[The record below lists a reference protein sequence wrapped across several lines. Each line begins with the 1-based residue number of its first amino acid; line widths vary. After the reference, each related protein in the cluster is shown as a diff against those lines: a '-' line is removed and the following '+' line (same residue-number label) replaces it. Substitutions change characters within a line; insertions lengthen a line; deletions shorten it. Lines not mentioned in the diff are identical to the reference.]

1 MRKWILVVALFVII
15 ISSKSLIRSEK
26 ADPTIYSGTVFTL
39 QIEPEF
45 GPEFVEIEYIRHN
58 ELDLPEEADG
68 KFKTYM
74 DYRKITNKNSKQ
86 WKLQEQAWTEGRG
99 FRKIDEYFL
108 VAVGTFYAK
117 EVGKELLIEF
127 EDGQQIKAIVGDIK
141 QDKHTDPTNRYVPVN
156 GNIVE
161 FIVDAEKLDPEVI
174 RRGDV
179 SWLGLNGKIKSI
191 WEVERYAR
199 KMVIR

>member
-1 MRKWILVVALFVII
+1 MRKRILIVILFAMTILGT
-15 ISSKSLIRSEK
+15 SFLRSEK
-26 ADPTIYSGTVFTL
+26 VDPVTIYTGTVFTP
-39 QIEPEF
+39 QTEPEF
-45 GPEFVEIEYIRHN
+45 IEIEYIRYN

-74 DYRKITNKNSKQ
+74 DYRKITNKDSKQ

-99 FRKIDEYFL
+99 FRKIGEHFL
-108 VAVGTFYAK
+108 VAVGTFYAD

-127 EDGQQIKAIVGDIK
+127 EDGQKIKAIVGDIK
-141 QDKHTDPTNRYVPVN
+141 QDKHTDSTNRYVPIN

-161 FIVDAEKLDPEVI
+161 FIVDTEKLDPEVI

-179 SWLGLNGKIKSI
+179 SWLGLNGKITSI
-191 WEVERYAR
+191 WEVERYER

>member
-1 MRKWILVVALFVII
+1 MRKRIFIVALFTLII
-15 ISSKSLIRSEK
+15 LSTSCLRSEK
-26 ADPTIYSGTVFTL
+26 TDPATICTENVFTP
-39 QIEPEF
+39 QTEPR
-45 GPEFVEIEYIRHN
+45 FVEVEQIVYN
-58 ELDLPEEADG
+58 ELELPEEADG

-74 DYRKITNKNSKQ
+74 DYRRITDKTSKQ

-99 FRKIDEYFL
+99 FRKIGEHFL
-108 VAVGTFYAK
+108 VAVGTFYAD

-141 QDKHTDPTNRYVPVN
+141 QDRHTDPTNRYVPIN

-161 FIVDAEKLDPEVI
+161 FIVDVEKLDPEVI

-179 SWLGLNGKIKSI
+179 SWLGLNGKITSI

>member
-1 MRKWILVVALFVII
+1 MRKRILVVVLFVII
-15 ISSKSLIRSEK
+15 ILSKSLLRSEK
-26 ADPTIYSGTVFTL
+26 ADPTIYTGIVFTP
-39 QIEPEF
+39 QIEQ
-45 GPEFVEIEYIRHN
+45 EFVEIECVAHN

-74 DYRKITNKNSKQ
+74 DYRKITDKNSKQ

-99 FRKIDEYFL
+99 FRKIGEHFL
-108 VAVGTFYAK
+108 VAVGTFYAD

-127 EDGQQIKAIVGDIK
+127 EDGERIKAIVGDIK
-141 QDKHTDPTNRYVPVN
+141 QDKHTDPMNQYVPVN

-161 FIVDAEKLDPEVI
+161 FIVDTKKLDPEVV

-179 SWLGLNGKIKSI
+179 SWLGMNGKIKSI

-199 KMVIR
+199 KIAVR

>member
-1 MRKWILVVALFVII
+1 MRKRILIVTVFVITI
-15 ISSKSLIRSEK
+15 LSTSLLRSEK
-26 ADPTIYSGTVFTL
+26 VDPAISTGTVFT
-39 QIEPEF
+39 QQTE
-45 GPEFVEIEYIRHN
+45 PEFVEIEYIYIRYN

-68 KFKTYM
+68 RFKTYM

-99 FRKIDEYFL
+99 FRKIGEHFL
-108 VAVGTFYAK
+108 VAVGTFYAD

-141 QDKHTDPTNRYVPVN
+141 QDKHTDSTNRYVPVN

-161 FIVDAEKLDPEVI
+161 FIVDVEKLDPEVI

-179 SWLGLNGKIKSI
+179 SLLGLNGKITSI
-191 WEVERYAR
+191 WEVEKYAR

>member
-1 MRKWILVVALFVII
+1 MKKRILLIMLFVTII
-15 ISSKSLIRSEK
+15 LSKPLLRSEK
-26 ADPTIYSGTVFTL
+26 TDLDIYSETVFAPQT
-39 QIEPEF
+39 EPEF
-45 GPEFVEIEYIRHN
+45 IEVEYIRYN
-58 ELDLPEEADG
+58 ELELPEEADG

-86 WKLQEQAWTEGRG
+86 WKLQEPAWTEGRG
-99 FRKIDEYFL
+99 FRKIGEHFL
-108 VAVGTFYAK
+108 VAVGTFYAD

-127 EDGQQIKAIVGDIK
+127 EDGQKIKAIVGDIK
-141 QDKHTDPTNRYVPVN
+141 QDRHTDPTNRYVPIN

-161 FIVDAEKLDPEVI
+161 FIVDAEKLEPEVI
-174 RRGDV
+174 RFGDV

-199 KMVIR
+199 KIAVR

>member
-1 MRKWILVVALFVII
+1 MRKRILSVMLFAMVML
-15 ISSKSLIRSEK
+15 STSFLRSEK
-26 ADPTIYSGTVFTL
+26 ADLVSYSETVFTP
-39 QIEPEF
+39 QTEPEF
-45 GPEFVEIEYIRHN
+45 IEIEQLVYN

-74 DYRKITNKNSKQ
+74 DYRKITDKTSKQ

-99 FRKIDEYFL
+99 FRKIGEHFL
-108 VAVGTFYAK
+108 VAVGTFYADK
-117 EVGKELLIEF
+117 VGKELLIEF
-127 EDGQQIKAIVGDIK
+127 EDGQKIKAIVGDIK
-141 QDKHTDPTNRYVPVN
+141 QDRHTDPTNRYVPIN

-161 FIVDAEKLDPEVI
+161 FIVDTEKLDPEVI
-174 RRGDV
+174 KRGDV
-179 SWLGLNGKIKSI
+179 SWLGLNGKITSI

>member
-1 MRKWILVVALFVII
+1 MRKRILIVMLFVVVIL
-15 ISSKSLIRSEK
+15 STSFLRSEK
-26 ADPTIYSGTVFTL
+26 VDPVTIYTGTVFTP
-39 QIEPEF
+39 QTESK
-45 GPEFVEIEYIRHN
+45 FVEVEQIVYN
-58 ELDLPEEADG
+58 ELELPEEADG

-74 DYRKITNKNSKQ
+74 DYRKITDKSSKQ
-86 WKLQEQAWTEGRG
+86 WELQQLAWTEERG
-99 FRKIDEYFL
+99 FRKIGEHFL
-108 VAVGTFYAK
+108 VAVGTFYAD

-141 QDKHTDPTNRYVPVN
+141 QDRHTDPTNRYVPIN

-161 FIVDAEKLDPEVI
+161 FIVDVEKLDPEVI

-179 SWLGLNGKIKSI
+179 SWLGLNGKITSI

>member
-1 MRKWILVVALFVII
+1 MRKRILIVVLFAII
-15 ISSKSLIRSEK
+15 ILSISLLRSEK
-26 ADPTIYSGTVFTL
+26 VDQAISTGTVFT
-39 QIEPEF
+39 QQTE
-45 GPEFVEIEYIRHN
+45 PEFVEIEYIRYN

-99 FRKIDEYFL
+99 FRKIGEHFL
-108 VAVGTFYAK
+108 VAVGTFYAD

-141 QDKHTDPTNRYVPVN
+141 QDSHTDPTNRYVPIN

-161 FIVDAEKLDPEVI
+161 FIVDTEKLEPEVI
-174 RRGDV
+174 RLGDV

-191 WEVERYAR
+191 WEVERYER

>member
-1 MRKWILVVALFVII
+1 MKKRILLIMLFVII
-15 ISSKSLIRSEK
+15 ILSKSLLRSEK
-26 ADPTIYSGTVFTL
+26 TDLDIYSETVFTP
-39 QIEPEF
+39 QTEPEF
-45 GPEFVEIEYIRHN
+45 IEVQYIRYN
-58 ELDLPEEADG
+58 ELELPEEADG

-99 FRKIDEYFL
+99 FRKIGEHFL
-108 VAVGTFYAK
+108 VAVGTFYAD

-127 EDGQQIKAIVGDIK
+127 EDGQKIKAIVGDIK
-141 QDKHTDPTNRYVPVN
+141 QDRHTDPTNRYVPIN

-161 FIVDAEKLDPEVI
+161 FIVDAEKLEPEVI
-174 RRGDV
+174 RFGDV

-199 KMVIR
+199 KIAVR

>member
-1 MRKWILVVALFVII
+1 MRKRILIVVLFAII
-15 ISSKSLIRSEK
+15 ILSISLLRSEK
-26 ADPTIYSGTVFTL
+26 VDQAISTGTVFTP
-39 QIEPEF
+39 QTE
-45 GPEFVEIEYIRHN
+45 PEFVEIECVVHSR
-58 ELDLPEEADG
+58 LDLPEEADG

-74 DYRKITNKNSKQ
+74 DYRAITNKNSKQ
-86 WKLQEQAWTEGRG
+86 WELQQHAWTEGRG
-99 FRKIDEYFL
+99 FRKIGEHFL
-108 VAVGTFYAK
+108 VAVGTFYAD

>member
-1 MRKWILVVALFVII
+1 MRKRNLIVALFAII
-15 ISSKSLIRSEK
+15 LLSTSFLRSEK
-26 ADPTIYSGTVFTL
+26 VDSTIFSGTVFTP
-39 QIEPEF
+39 QIE
-45 GPEFVEIEYIRHN
+45 PEFVEIEYIVHT
-58 ELDLPEEADG
+58 ELDLPEEVDG

-74 DYRKITNKNSKQ
+74 DYRRITDKNSKQ

-99 FRKIDEYFL
+99 FRKIGEHFL
-108 VAVGTFYAK
+108 VAVGTFYAD

-127 EDGQQIKAIVGDIK
+127 EDGQRIKAIVGDIK
-141 QDKHTDPTNRYVPVN
+141 QDKHTDPTNRYVPIN

-161 FIVDAEKLDPEVI
+161 FIVDIEKLDPEVI

-179 SWLGLNGKIKSI
+179 SWLGLNGRIKSI

>member
-1 MRKWILVVALFVII
+1 MRKRILIVMLFAVIML
-15 ISSKSLIRSEK
+15 STSFLRGEK
-26 ADPTIYSGTVFTL
+26 VDPVTVYTGTVFTP
-39 QIEPEF
+39 QTEPR
-45 GPEFVEIEYIRHN
+45 FVEIEQIVYN
-58 ELDLPEEADG
+58 ELELPEEADG

-74 DYRKITNKNSKQ
+74 DYRRITDKTSKQ
-86 WKLQEQAWTEGRG
+86 WKLQEQAWTEERG
-99 FRKIDEYFL
+99 FRKIGEHFL
-108 VAVGTFYAK
+108 VAVGTFYAD

-141 QDKHTDPTNRYVPVN
+141 QDRHTDSTNRYVPVN

-161 FIVDAEKLDPEVI
+161 FIVDVEKLDPEVI

-179 SWLGLNGKIKSI
+179 SLLGLNGKIISI
-191 WEVERYAR
+191 WEVEKYAR

>member
-1 MRKWILVVALFVII
+1 MRKRNLIVALFAII
-15 ISSKSLIRSEK
+15 LLSTSFLRSEK
-26 ADPTIYSGTVFTL
+26 VDSTIFSGTVFTP
-39 QIEPEF
+39 QIE
-45 GPEFVEIEYIRHN
+45 PEFVEIEYIVHT
-58 ELDLPEEADG
+58 ELDLPEEVDG

-74 DYRKITNKNSKQ
+74 DYRRITDKNSKQ

-99 FRKIDEYFL
+99 FRKIGEHFL
-108 VAVGTFYAK
+108 VAVGTFYAD

-127 EDGQQIKAIVGDIK
+127 EDGQRIKAIVGDIK
-141 QDKHTDPTNRYVPVN
+141 QDKHTDPTNRYVPIN

-161 FIVDAEKLDPEVI
+161 FIVDIEKLDPEVV

-191 WEVERYAR
+191 WGVERYAR

>member
-1 MRKWILVVALFVII
+1 MKKRILFVTLFVAVIL
-15 ISSKSLIRSEK
+15 STSFLESEK
-26 ADPTIYSGTVFTL
+26 ADPATIYTENVFTPRT
-39 QIEPEF
+39 EPK
-45 GPEFVEIEYIRHN
+45 FVEIEHIVYN

-74 DYRKITNKNSKQ
+74 DYRKITDKTSKQ
-86 WKLQEQAWTEGRG
+86 WELQQRAWTEERG
-99 FRKIDEYFL
+99 FRKIGEHFL
-108 VAVGTFYAK
+108 VAVGTFYAD
-117 EVGKELLIEF
+117 EAGKELLIEF

-141 QDKHTDPTNRYVPVN
+141 QDKHTDPMNQYVPVN

-161 FIVDAEKLDPEVI
+161 FIVDTEKLDPEVV

-179 SWLGLNGKIKSI
+179 SWLGLNGKITSI

>member
-1 MRKWILVVALFVII
+1 MRKRILIVMLFAMAILGT
-15 ISSKSLIRSEK
+15 SFLRSEK
-26 ADPTIYSGTVFTL
+26 ADLVIYSETVFTP
-39 QIEPEF
+39 QTEPEF
-45 GPEFVEIEYIRHN
+45 IEIEQLVYN

-74 DYRKITNKNSKQ
+74 DYRKITDKTSKQ

-99 FRKIDEYFL
+99 FRKIGEHFL
-108 VAVGTFYAK
+108 VAVGTFYAD

-141 QDKHTDPTNRYVPVN
+141 QDRHTDPTNRYVPIH

-161 FIVDAEKLDPEVI
+161 FIVDTEKLDP
-174 RRGDV
+174 
-179 SWLGLNGKIKSI
+179 
-191 WEVERYAR
+191 
-199 KMVIR
+199 

>member
-1 MRKWILVVALFVII
+1 MRKWTLVVALFIII

-26 ADPTIYSGTVFTL
+26 ADPAIYSGTVFTL

-45 GPEFVEIEYIRHN
+45 GPEFVEIEYVVHN

-68 KFKTYM
+68 RFKTYM

-99 FRKIDEYFL
+99 FRKIGEHFL
-108 VAVGTFYAK
+108 VAVGTFYAD

-127 EDGQQIKAIVGDIK
+127 EDGERIKTIVGDIK
-141 QDKHTDPTNRYVPVN
+141 QDKHTDPMNQYVPIN

-161 FIVDAEKLDPEVI
+161 FIVDVEKLDPEVI

-199 KMVIR
+199 KIVIR

>member
-1 MRKWILVVALFVII
+1 MRKWSLIVTLFAII
-15 ISSKSLIRSEK
+15 ILSVSFLGSEK
-26 ADPTIYSGTVFTL
+26 ADPATICT
-39 QIEPEF
+39 E
-45 GPEFVEIEYIRHN
+45 PEFVEIEYIAYN

-74 DYRKITNKNSKQ
+74 DYRKITDKNSKQ

-99 FRKIDEYFL
+99 FRKIGEHFL
-108 VAVGTFYAK
+108 VAVGTFYAD

-127 EDGQQIKAIVGDIK
+127 EDGERIKAIVGDIK
-141 QDKHTDPTNRYVPVN
+141 QDKHTDPMNQYVPIN

-161 FIVDAEKLDPEVI
+161 FIVDTEKLDPEVI
-174 RRGDV
+174 RCGDV
-179 SWLGLNGKIKSI
+179 SWLGLSGKIKSI

>member
-1 MRKWILVVALFVII
+1 MRKRIFIVALFTLII
-15 ISSKSLIRSEK
+15 LSTSCLRSEK
-26 ADPTIYSGTVFTL
+26 TDPATICTENVFTQ
-39 QIEPEF
+39 QI
-45 GPEFVEIEYIRHN
+45 GPEFVEIEHIVYN
-58 ELDLPEEADG
+58 ELELPEEADG

-74 DYRKITNKNSKQ
+74 DYRRITDKTSKQ

-99 FRKIDEYFL
+99 FRKIGEHFL
-108 VAVGTFYAK
+108 VAVGTFYAD

-141 QDKHTDPTNRYVPVN
+141 QDRHTDSTNRYVPIN

-161 FIVDAEKLDPEVI
+161 FIVDIEKLDPEVV

-179 SWLGLNGKIKSI
+179 SWLGLNGRIKSI
-191 WEVERYAR
+191 WGVERYER

>member
-1 MRKWILVVALFVII
+1 MKKRILVVALFVII
-15 ISSKSLIRSEK
+15 ILSKSLLRSEK
-26 ADPTIYSGTVFTL
+26 VYPTIYPGTVFSP
-39 QIEPEF
+39 QIE
-45 GPEFVEIEYIRHN
+45 PEFVEIEYVTHN
-58 ELDLPEEADG
+58 SLDLPEEADG

-74 DYRKITNKNSKQ
+74 DFRTITAKNSKQ
-86 WKLQEQAWTEGRG
+86 WELQQHAWTEGRG
-99 FRKIDEYFL
+99 FRKIGEHFL

-141 QDKHTDPTNRYVPVN
+141 QDRHTDPTNRYVPVN

-161 FIVDAEKLDPEVI
+161 FIVDTEKLDPEVI

-179 SWLGLNGKIKSI
+179 SWLGLNGKIKSM